1 MGKGGGGHA
10 GRRRGT
16 CGKEEGDKREGGGG
30 HVGKRRGAWGK
41 EEGDMREGG
50 GGHVGKRSN
59 NAPLPFML
67 QKQ

>member
-1 MGKGGGGHA
+1 MRKGGGGH
-10 GRRRGT
+10 
-16 CGKEEGDKREGGGG
+16 EERS
-30 HVGKRRGAWGK
+30 RGARGK